1 MSTNAENG
9 LPVGTVLDKDY
20 IASCVRAAV
29 GDHTLRHFARVC
41 GTSPSTL
48 SKLSTKDFQR
58 PVKYSLLRSIYEHAA
73 PGANLDWIKLLAA
86 NGMKDLAPPTTQP
99 FSMQSIPTDYRDG
112 ERKVEQILSSTFL
125 SAGKSIS
132 LRHEIRF
139 PYAKLGT
146 RRLVFDLSYQIKD
159 QDDSS
164 SITWNFETKLSH
176 AGKIRNP
183 RLFDLPLLDWL
194 LFDAYDTTALEGMHC
209 TLVLT
214 DSNTFSILKN
224 SYDAVKVRNY
234 ISLCLIDLVN
244 EQIVDEFQFARTDGS
259 RENLLLV
266 FREEQQ
272 NNQLERELDSTDD
285 Q

>member
-1 MSTNAENG
+1 MSTNSENG
-9 LPVGTVLDKDY
+9 LPVGTALDKDY
-20 IASCVRAAV
+20 IASCVKAAV

>member
-1 MSTNAENG
+1 MSTNSENN
-9 LPVGTVLDKDY
+9 LPVETALDKDY

-29 GDHTLRHFARVC
+29 GDHSLRHFARVC

-58 PVKYSLLRSIYEHAA
+58 PVKYSLLRSIFEHAA

-99 FSMQSIPTDYRDG
+99 FPVHSIPTDYKDG
-112 ERKVEQILSSTFL
+112 ERKVEQILSGTFL

-132 LRHEIRF
+132 LKHDLRLPH
-139 PYAKLGT
+139 AKLGP
-146 RRLVFDLSYQIKD
+146 RQLMFDLSYQIKD
-159 QDDSS
+159 QNDNS
-164 SITWNFETKLSH
+164 SITWNFETKLSPV
-176 AGKIRNP
+176 GKMRNP
-183 RLFDLPLLDWL
+183 GLFDLPLLDWL
-194 LFDAYDTTALEGMHC
+194 LFDAYDTTALEGNHC
-209 TLVLT
+209 TLVLS
-214 DSNTFSILKN
+214 DPNTFSILKN

-234 ISLCLIDLVN
+234 ISLCLIDLIN
-244 EQIVDEFQFARTDGS
+244 EQIVDEFQFTRTDGS
-259 RENLLLV
+259 KENLLLA

-272 NNQLERELDSTDD
+272 NNQLEREKNSTED